1 VWSPTELA
9 AWQAMASAEE
19 AADCL
24 AGVAVT
30 IAVAELGGAPPLA
43 ATRRRTREGGVEAN
57 RQGPNFACRSIF
69 RPRLDSKNFQLK
81 MSHRILR
88 HMHGSLNIDEKKLIA
103 QLGEKSRDESFKPN

>member
-43 ATRRRTREGGVEAN
+43 ASRRRTREGGVEAN
-57 RQGPNFACRSIF
+57 RQGPNFACQSIF
-69 RPRLDSKNFQLK
+69 IGLYRGHSSLWMDLTGESTRGPLFCGEISSPR
-81 MSHRILR
+81 M
-88 HMHGSLNIDEKKLIA
+88 A
-103 QLGEKSRDESFKPN
+103 